1 MACYRTVQRRTE
13 TLAKRCTRIDTAASK
28 GYCVAAAGN
37 VHTLAVSGDIT
48 GDTVR
53 HDIHDMGCQQE
64 VAFRNWV
71 SSLTRSIVSLAAAA
85 ILLCGCMIE
94 GDFGRP
100 KPSLIHQKLNKN
112 VAYVRD
118 FFLDESPEFSLTAE
132 ELELRDAAYYFNE
145 SLPVYALSKRSLLE
159 GGSYADHLTTSGYRV
174 GQAQLK
180 TISAQLNADRHWLRR
195 FARAVRQ
202 IMNSDAERQ
211 AQLRISSHVLSD
223 NDRARVFSRIKE
235 NRLLVHT
242 TLRDVEDR
250 LASYGYAV
258 ERSRIEYPG
267 ASIKKEAMSINQLRE
282 IASSLRTEISRFQ
295 RYVAPKPWELY
306 PVGPKR

>member
-1 MACYRTVQRRTE
+1 M
-13 TLAKRCTRIDTAASK
+13 
-28 GYCVAAAGN
+28 AAAGN
-37 VHTLAVSGDIT
+37 VQTLAVSGDIT
-48 GDTVR
+48 GDSER
-53 HDIHDMGCQQE
+53 HDFHDMACRQE
-64 VAFRNWV
+64 VVFRN
-71 SSLTRSIVSLAAAA
+71 SCGSLTRSIVSISAAA

-100 KPSLIHQKLNKN
+100 KPSLLHQKLNKN

-118 FFLDESPEFSLTAE
+118 FFLDESPEFSLTAD

-159 GGSYADHLTTSGYRV
+159 GGTYADHLTTSGYKV
-174 GQAQLK
+174 GQAKLK
-180 TISAQLNADRHWLRR
+180 TISAQINADRYWLRR
-195 FARAVRQ
+195 FARAVRR

-223 NDRARVFSRIKE
+223 NDRARIFSRIKE

-242 TLRDVEDR
+242 TLRDLEDR
-250 LASYGYAV
+250 LASYGYAI
-258 ERSRIEYPG
+258 ERSRIEHPG
-267 ASIKKEAMSINQLRE
+267 ASIQKVEMSINQLRE
-282 IASSLRTEISRFQ
+282 IVSRLRTEISRFQ

-306 PVGPKR
+306 PVSPKRQPYKNGLQSNEKSSRDEKDMWMKDGQKS